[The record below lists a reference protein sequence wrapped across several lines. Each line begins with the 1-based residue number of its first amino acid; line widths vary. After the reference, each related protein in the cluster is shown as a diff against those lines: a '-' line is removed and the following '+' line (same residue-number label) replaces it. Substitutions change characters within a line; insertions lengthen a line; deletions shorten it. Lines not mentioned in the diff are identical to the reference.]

1 MEFTNWF
8 LFQKKEQS
16 TYTLL
21 AIIAKYSV
29 SVGDWTTERA
39 IGTSNAMKFV
49 VFFEKCLKEL
59 VTYPENSLCDDVNRR
74 TIEIPQHTRNF
85 KANHCLK
92 GSQCTLQ
99 VSKHLSTSSFC
110 GVIGTPI
117 LFYFRW

>member
-29 SVGDWTTERA
+29 SVGDWTTEWA

-59 VTYPENSLCDDVNRR
+59 VAYPENSLCDDVNRR
-74 TIEIPQHTRNF
+74 TIEIPQHTGNCKAC
-85 KANHCLK
+85 KANRCLK
-92 GSQCTLQ
+92 VHNVPFKLAMS
-99 VSKHLSTSSFC
+99 
-110 GVIGTPI
+110 IW
-117 LFYFRW
+117 R